1 MSDSAELVLEF
12 TVGQDGAWQIG
23 HYCIFLDGMEFP
35 FDFPKAKT
43 RRRAILKK
51 LLEPLIWRIEFCHCN
66 LIIFKTKI
74 DSATADLIL
83 RLTDT
88 KKIPARW
95 LRKIDP
101 DQDPETVKL
110 ELGMLLLAEN
120 LK

>member
-1 MSDSAELVLEF
+1 MNDSAELVLEF
-12 TVGQDGAWQIG
+12 TVGRDGAWQIG

-51 LLEPLIWRIEFCHCN
+51 LLDPLIWHIELCHCN
-66 LIIFKTKI
+66 LIIFKAKI

-88 KKIPARW
+88 KRTPARW
-95 LRKIDP
+95 LRDIDP
-101 DQDPETVKL
+101 NADPETVKL
-110 ELGMLLLAEN
+110 ELNMVFLARN